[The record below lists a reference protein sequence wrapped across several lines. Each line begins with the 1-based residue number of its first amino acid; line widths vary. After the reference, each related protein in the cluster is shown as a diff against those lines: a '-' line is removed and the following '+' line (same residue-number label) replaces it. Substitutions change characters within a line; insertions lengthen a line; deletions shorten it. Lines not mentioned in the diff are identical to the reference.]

1 MNFWSNGSHEKTTYK
16 DVLEE
21 IKQHSSQN
29 GQIYIGT
36 DSQIVK
42 KECIYSTAICLH
54 GATDQIGG
62 RYYFKRT
69 RFKVEKF
76 PTLIRRITHE
86 VENTVSTALD
96 ILGQCPTVNIEL
108 HLDISASDK
117 KEATSRFADM
127 LVGYAKGVGFP
138 CKIKPDAFAASSVAD
153 KHNK

>member
-1 MNFWSNGSHEKTTYK
+1 MDLWSNGSHEKTAY
-16 DVLEE
+16 EE
-21 IKQHSSQN
+21 ILKEIEEHSSKE
-29 GQIYIGT
+29 GQVYIGT
-36 DSQIVK
+36 DSHIVK

-54 GATDQIGG
+54 GASDQIGG

-69 RFKVEKF
+69 RFKVTKF
-76 PTLIRRITHE
+76 PILMERITYE
-86 VENTVSTALD
+86 VENTVNTALN

-117 KEATSRFADM
+117 KEATSRFSDM

-138 CKIKPDAFAASSVAD
+138 CKIKPDAFAATSVAD